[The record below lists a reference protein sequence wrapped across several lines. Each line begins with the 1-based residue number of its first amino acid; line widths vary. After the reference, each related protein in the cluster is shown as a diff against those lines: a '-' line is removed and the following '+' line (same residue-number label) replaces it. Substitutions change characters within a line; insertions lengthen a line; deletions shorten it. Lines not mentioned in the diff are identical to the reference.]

1 VSDWKNSFLEF
12 VGILLLGLIL
22 FGGVFT
28 VWCYAQGTID
38 LVDSVQ
44 NARLSVVESQ
54 ILELARRVTCI
65 EDRLFMIFSGVVLCL
80 LGTITN
86 SLFTIRVHRNLRE
99 NGKGG

>member
-12 VGILLLGLIL
+12 VGILFLGLIL

-86 SLFTIRVHRNLRE
+86 SLFTIKVHRNLRE
-99 NGKGG
+99 NGKGE

>member
-1 VSDWKNSFLEF
+1 MGDLKDSFLEF
-12 VGILLLGLIL
+12 AGIFLLSLIL

-28 VWCYAQGTID
+28 VWCYAQGTIE
-38 LVDSVQ
+38 VIDSVQ
-44 NARLSVVESQ
+44 NTRLSVVESQ

-86 SLFTIRVHRNLRE
+86 SLFTIKVHRNLRE
-99 NGKGG
+99 NGKGE